1 MNEMT
6 SLDIGE
12 VVKSVALSMTSI
24 IVFAVV
30 GALLGRFNLV
40 DSLTDATLGRI
51 VFLLALPALLFL
63 EVSEQR
69 KFTPLILVA
78 TLATL
83 VVGLVVGG
91 VACQRAPV
99 PMRRTLMMSVAIP
112 NMASIP
118 LALVSRLFGSGDA
131 GILRTIVGAA
141 DALAN
146 VAISL
151 VVLEAVIWGFIFSFL
166 AKNDPLSGNVAA
178 PPHSVEDDGFA
189 SACSSDEDGV
199 AMHVAV
205 PMPIEESAP
214 VRLES
219 APSSRVLQLALSP
232 PETGLRHRVVHL
244 ARRAKPTVK
253 RVFNP
258 PFVAVILALI
268 VANTP
273 VRDWFHES
281 MLMMMPVEAPPL
293 TFVVAILRPMANCTV
308 PLLLLVVG
316 LSFAK
321 LKTVLPKADDSL
333 DWVSLILVCVCRLLV
348 VPAIMLGL
356 MEAARGFFNPSERI
370 VILMQACTPIN
381 IDVLIIAQLV
391 KNNVKETTVLMFW
404 TYIVG
409 IFTMTGW
416 LIAFIE
422 LHSESEP

>member
-1 MNEMT
+1 MF
-6 SLDIGE
+6 DIGE
-12 VVKSVALSMTSI
+12 VVKSVALSMTAI

-30 GALLGRFNLV
+30 GAVLGRFNVV
-40 DSLTDATLGRI
+40 DAHTDATLGRV

-63 EVSEQR
+63 EVSEQQ

-78 TLATL
+78 TLVTL
-83 VVGLVVGG
+83 LVGLVVGG
-91 VACQRAPV
+91 IACQRAPV
-99 PMRRTLMMSVAIP
+99 PMRRTLMMSVAVP

-151 VVLEAVIWGFIFSFL
+151 VVLEALIWGFLFSFL
-166 AKNDPLSGNVAA
+166 AKNDPLSGLVAA
-178 PPHSVEDDGFA
+178 PPHASDDGFA
-189 SACSSDEDGV
+189 SACSSDDENSNAAAAGAIPMLAVED
-199 AMHVAV
+199 
-205 PMPIEESAP
+205 SSP

-219 APSSRVLQLALSP
+219 APSSRVLQLALAP
-232 PETGLRHRVVHL
+232 PQAGIRHRVAHL

-258 PFVAVILALI
+258 PFIAVILALI

-273 VRDWFHES
+273 ARDWFHAH
-281 MLMMMPVEAPPL
+281 LLPMMPAEPPPL
-293 TFVVAILRPMANCTV
+293 AFVVAILRPMANCTV

-321 LKTVLPKADDSL
+321 LKTVLPHADDAL
-333 DWVSLILVCVCRLLV
+333 DWLSLVLVCVCRLV
-348 VPAIMLGL
+348 IVPAIILGL
-356 MEAARGFFNPSERI
+356 MEAARGLFNPAERI
-370 VILMQACTPIN
+370 VILTQACTPIN

-404 TYIVG
+404 TYVLGIV
-409 IFTMTGW
+409 TMTGW
-416 LIAFIE
+416 LIAFIQ